1 MFKKF
6 IIFIFIAQFFFFSL
20 WAKELSNITLEKHI
34 IFCQKDI
41 LEPTKIISDKIK
53 SKLSI
58 NNDKERTKIIN
69 VYSEG
74 LLKKYAYTI
83 LQKNKDRIN
92 KEKSRSG
99 ITTRNR
105 EKTTQHFFYVIVET
119 KENPSVNNTLVYP
132 DIKILI
138 KEYKYLGEDII
149 NTLKD
154 KNYPITNNKDSS
166 RYLIRV
172 EIKDILKTNAP

>member
-1 MFKKF
+1 MLKKF
-6 IIFIFIAQFFFFSL
+6 IISIFISQFFFFSL
-20 WAKELSNITLEKHI
+20 WAKELSDINLEKHI

-53 SKLSI
+53 STLSI

-74 LLKKYAYTI
+74 LLKKYVYTI
-83 LQKNKDRIN
+83 LQNNRDRNK
-92 KEKSRSG
+92 KEKSRSR
-99 ITTRNR
+99 ITSRNR
-105 EKTTQHFFYVIVET
+105 EETTQHFFYVIVEP
-119 KENPSVNNTLVYP
+119 KENPAVNNMLVYP

-138 KEYKYLGEDII
+138 KEYKYLGEEII

-154 KNYPITNNKDSS
+154 KNYSITNNKNTS
-166 RYLIRV
+166 RYYLRV